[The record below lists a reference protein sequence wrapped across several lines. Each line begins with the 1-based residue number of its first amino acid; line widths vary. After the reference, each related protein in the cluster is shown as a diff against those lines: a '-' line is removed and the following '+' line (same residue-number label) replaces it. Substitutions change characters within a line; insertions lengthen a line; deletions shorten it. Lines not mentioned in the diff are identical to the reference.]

1 MNEHVMR
8 ILSLNYKTHL
18 VEFVTPT
25 CLVGSLEVKVILIRH
40 CAIPFVS
47 VFKGLT

>member
-1 MNEHVMR
+1 MNEHVIR

-25 CLVGSLEVKVILIRH
+25 CLVGSLEVKIPVLIRQM
-40 CAIPFVS
+40 CYSFS
-47 VFKGLT
+47 QRF

>member
-1 MNEHVMR
+1 MNEHVTR

-25 CLVGSLEVKVILIRH
+25 CLVGSLEVKIILIRQM
-40 CAIPFVS
+40 CYSFCQR
-47 VFKGLT
+47 F